1 MDSNQNIEA
10 KIRCNFHSIGYERCV
25 ALGTRIGNAVS
36 DNFIKEF
43 VVDEK
48 IEEIFG
54 RCIVPNISGWAM
66 ANRELFYIDST
77 QCI

>member
-1 MDSNQNIEA
+1 MQDD
-10 KIRCNFHSIGYERCV
+10 V
-25 ALGTRIGNAVS
+25 
-36 DNFIKEF
+36 IKEF

-54 RCIVPNISGWAM
+54 RCIVPKISGWATG
-66 ANRELFYIDST
+66 NRELFYVDST

>member
-1 MDSNQNIEA
+1 MPD
-10 KIRCNFHSIGYERCV
+10 
-25 ALGTRIGNAVS
+25 
-36 DNFIKEF
+36 DFIKEF

-54 RCIVPNISGWAM
+54 RQIVPNISGWAVE
-66 ANRELFYIDST
+66 NRQLFYVDST